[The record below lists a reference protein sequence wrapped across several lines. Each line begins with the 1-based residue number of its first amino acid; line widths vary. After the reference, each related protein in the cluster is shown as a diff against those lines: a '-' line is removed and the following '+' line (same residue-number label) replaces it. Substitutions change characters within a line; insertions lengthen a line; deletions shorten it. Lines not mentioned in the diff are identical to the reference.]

1 MKYFSKITLGL
12 ILCMGIISSCKDD
25 DETRID
31 GISVD
36 KEEIAIG
43 AEGGTE
49 KIAVSSNDQWV
60 VRVSKP
66 WIAVSPAN
74 GFGSAVCELTIDST
88 LTNVARTAQI
98 SFTMNGREPSLV
110 TVTQFGFGKQILVK
124 EPEVEIPSSD
134 AFDNRHFKSIISTNV
149 NFKIGSV
156 DYSFAEEATM
166 TEEEKREVEGERSGW
181 VTLPK
186 DKDLAVNLDKGARPR
201 TLKVDFRWGMNV
213 APYTRV
219 AKIHLVPVDENDQ
232 LVDNNGNKIDAV
244 VLTVTQKAAM

>member
-166 TEEEKREVEGERSGW
+166 TEEEKR
-181 VTLPK
+181 
-186 DKDLAVNLDKGARPR
+186 A
-201 TLKVDFRWGMNV
+201 
-213 APYTRV
+213 
-219 AKIHLVPVDENDQ
+219 
-232 LVDNNGNKIDAV
+232 
-244 VLTVTQKAAM
+244 

>member
-1 MKYFSKITLGL
+1 MRCIGNLV
-12 ILCMGIISSCKDD
+12 KDD

-31 GISVD
+31 GISLD

-98 SFTMNGREPSLV
+98 SFTMQYCLR
-110 TVTQFGFGKQILVK
+110 F
-124 EPEVEIPSSD
+124 
-134 AFDNRHFKSIISTNV
+134 
-149 NFKIGSV
+149 SV
-156 DYSFAEEATM
+156 FLLLLE
-166 TEEEKREVEGERSGW
+166 W
-181 VTLPK
+181 V
-186 DKDLAVNLDKGARPR
+186 
-201 TLKVDFRWGMNV
+201 
-213 APYTRV
+213 
-219 AKIHLVPVDENDQ
+219 I
-232 LVDNNGNKIDAV
+232 
-244 VLTVTQKAAM
+244 

>member
-134 AFDNRHFKSIISTNV
+134 AFDNRHFKSIIS
-149 NFKIGSV
+149 KIGRAHV
-156 DYSFAEEATM
+156 
-166 TEEEKREVEGERSGW
+166 
-181 VTLPK
+181 
-186 DKDLAVNLDKGARPR
+186 
-201 TLKVDFRWGMNV
+201 
-213 APYTRV
+213 
-219 AKIHLVPVDENDQ
+219 
-232 LVDNNGNKIDAV
+232 
-244 VLTVTQKAAM
+244 